1 MEREGFQEDAPGR
14 LVAAKVLERAPGDR
28 IIEHKGRAFVPDEL
42 PPRMDL
48 SPILARL
55 VVPLM
60 EAARALGR
68 LDGMDSQSPVLRPI
82 WLREVRSSSAIENT
96 VASAEEVVLAAVG
109 QRYDREAPREV
120 LNHLRA
126 LELGLGSDAPF
137 SRQILLEM
145 HRVLMHDVRGGQ
157 LSPGAF
163 RTGQVYIGD
172 PRRGFSSARFVP
184 PPATELGRLMADL
197 ERFVTDPPSDIPGLV
212 AIGIAHYQFEAIHP
226 FRDGNGRLGRLL
238 ISRALCREGLLG
250 RPLVTVSSSIDANR
264 PRYYQLLR
272 RVSTHGDWASWLE
285 FFVEMV
291 RREAVDVAR
300 RSEMLRA
307 LREDFVRRLESTR
320 ITPGMLPLLDAL
332 FERPAT
338 TAALVAE
345 RLGVTDMTARRY
357 IEKFEQAGILH
368 EATGRDYARR
378 YVASEIID
386 LVELDLPRA

>member
-1 MEREGFQEDAPGR
+1 MEREGLQDGAPGR
-14 LVAAKVLERAPGDR
+14 LVAARVLERSPGDR
-28 IIEHKGRAFVPDEL
+28 IIEHKGQAFVPDDL
-42 PPRMDL
+42 PPRVDL
-48 SPILARL
+48 GPILARQ
-55 VVPLM
+55 VIPLM

-96 VASAEEVVLAAVG
+96 VASAEEVMLAAVG
-109 QRYDREAPREV
+109 HRYDREAPREV

-126 LELGLGSDAPF
+126 LEHGLASEAPF
-137 SRQILLEM
+137 SRQLVHDM
-145 HRVLMHDVRGGQ
+145 HRLLMQDVRGGQ

-172 PRRGFSSARFVP
+172 PRRGFAGARFVP
-184 PPATELGRLMADL
+184 PPATEVGRLMADL
-197 ERFVTDPPSDIPGLV
+197 ERFVTEPPADIPRLV

-238 ISRALCREGLLG
+238 VSRALCREGLLG
-250 RPLVTVSSSIDANR
+250 RPLVTVSASIDANR
-264 PRYYQLLR
+264 SRYYELLR
-272 RVSTHGDWASWLE
+272 RVSTHGDWESWLA
-285 FFVEMV
+285 FFIEMV

-300 RSEMLRA
+300 RSDMLRA
-307 LREDFVRRLESTR
+307 LREDFVRRLEATR
-320 ITPGMLPLLDAL
+320 ITPGMLPLLDVL

-357 IEKFEQAGILH
+357 IEKLEQAGILH
-368 EATGRDYARR
+368 EATGRDYAKR
-378 YVASEIID
+378 YVAPEIID
-386 LVELDLPRA
+386 LIELDLPRE